1 MAATTQGDSAG
12 VGEAVALIDEAATG
26 AFAQQLANF
35 VRPGDFIALSGDLGA
50 GKTAFVRAALRALAG
65 DPELEAPSPT
75 FTLIQVYDGP
85 GFPVVHADFYR
96 LRGDDE
102 LAQIGWDEAT
112 DGAVTFVEWPE
123 RAASAL
129 PADRLEIA
137 LHFDPAYGP
146 EFRRAE
152 VRAFGALGARWRR
165 ARATE
170 RLLRAADWAEAERVP
185 LAGDASVRAYE
196 RLTRPDGAGAILMI
210 SPPRPDGPILRYGKP
225 YAAIA
230 KLSPDIRA
238 FLALAEGLRSQGYST
253 PLIYAHDV
261 AAGLALIE
269 DFGAETIAD
278 ARGPDPERYA
288 EATALLADLHA
299 RTLPGALPVDDESY
313 ALPTYD
319 IDAMLIEVELALD
332 WYAPTRARVTPAS
345 GARQQFLGLWRDA
358 LTPILAQPTSW
369 TLRDYHSP
377 NLHWLPGREGLRRL
391 GLIDFQ
397 DAVIGP
403 PAYDVASLLQDA
415 RVDVPDE
422 LELRLLALY
431 ARLRAAR
438 DPGFDAAAFAGT
450 YAAMAAQRATKLL
463 GIFVRL
469 DRRDGKPQYLP
480 LLPLIER
487 RLARNLAHPLLRPLR
502 DWFAAHLPRAL
513 GEDGSMSPEA

>member
-1 MAATTQGDSAG
+1 MATTQGDEAG
-12 VGEAVALIDEAATG
+12 VGEPIALVDETATE
-26 AFAQQLANF
+26 AFARQLASF
-35 VRPGDFIALSGDLGA
+35 VRPGDFIALSGGLGA
-50 GKTAFVRAALRALAG
+50 GKTALVRAALRALTN

-85 GFPVVHADFYR
+85 GFPIVHADFYR

-102 LAQIGWDEAT
+102 LAQIGWDEAI
-112 DGAVTFVEWPE
+112 DGAVTMVEWPE

-152 VRAFGALGARWRR
+152 VRAFGALDARWRR
-165 ARATE
+165 TRAIE
-170 RLLRAADWAEAERVP
+170 RLLRESGWATADRVAI
-185 LAGDASVRAYE
+185 AGDASIRAYE
-196 RLTRPDGAGAILMI
+196 RLTKPDRGAAILMI

-230 KLSPDIRA
+230 RLSPDIRA
-238 FLALAEGLRSQGYST
+238 FLALAEGLRDQGYST
-253 PLIYAHDV
+253 PQIYAHDV

-278 ARGPDPERYA
+278 AHGPNPERYA

-299 RTLPGALPVDDESY
+299 RDLPNTLPVDNQAY
-313 ALPTYD
+313 ALPPYD
-319 IDAMLIEVELALD
+319 IDAMLVEVELALD
-332 WYAPTRARVTPAS
+332 WYAPTAARVTPAS
-345 GARQQFLGLWRDA
+345 GARQVFLGLWREL
-358 LTPILAQPTSW
+358 LTPILAQPTTW

-377 NLHWLPGREGLRRL
+377 NLHWLAGRGGLSRL

-415 RVDVPDE
+415 RVDVPVD

-431 ARLRAAR
+431 ARLRGAR
-438 DPGFDAAAFAGT
+438 DERFDAEMFAGA

-463 GIFVRL
+463 GIFTRL
-469 DRRDGKPQYLP
+469 DRRDGKPQYLS
-480 LLPLIER
+480 LLPLVER

-502 DWFAAHLPRAL
+502 GWFEACLPRAL
-513 GEDGSMSPEA
+513 GEDGSASPEP

>member
-1 MAATTQGDSAG
+1 MAAATQGDGAG
-12 VGEAVALIDEAATG
+12 IGEAIALVDEAATETL
-26 AFAQQLANF
+26 ARQLASF

-50 GKTAFVRAALRALAG
+50 GKTALVRAAVRALAD

-75 FTLIQVYDGP
+75 FTLMQVYDGP

-102 LAQIGWDEAT
+102 LAQIGWDEAI
-112 DGAVTFVEWPE
+112 DGAVTMVEWPE
-123 RAASAL
+123 RAPSAL

-152 VRAFGALGARWRR
+152 IRAFGALGVRWRR
-165 ARATE
+165 ARAIE
-170 RLLRAADWAEAERVP
+170 RLLRTAGWFDAKRVP

-196 RLTRPDGAGAILMI
+196 RLTKPDGGAAILMI

-238 FLALAEGLRSQGYST
+238 FLALAEGLRGQGYST
-253 PLIYAHDV
+253 PQIYAHDV
-261 AAGLALIE
+261 ADGLALIE

-299 RTLPGALPVDDESY
+299 RDLPGALPVDDETY

-319 IDAMLIEVELALD
+319 VEAMLVEVELALD
-332 WYAPTRARVTPAS
+332 WYAPTAARVTPAS
-345 GARQQFLGLWRDA
+345 GARNQFLGLWRE
-358 LTPILAQPTSW
+358 LLGPILAQPTSW

-377 NLHWLPGREGLRRL
+377 NLHWLGGRDGLGRL

-415 RVDVPDE
+415 RIDVPVE
-422 LELRLLALY
+422 LELRLIAHY

-438 DPGFDAAAFAGT
+438 DARFDAADFAGA
-450 YAAMAAQRATKLL
+450 YAAMGAQRATKLL
-463 GIFVRL
+463 GTFTRL
-469 DRRDGKPQYLP
+469 DRRDGKPQYLR
-480 LLPLIER
+480 LLPLVER
-487 RLARNLAHPLLRPLR
+487 RLARNLAHPLLRPLKS
-502 DWFAAHLPRAL
+502 WFETCLPHAL
-513 GEDGSMSPEA
+513 GEDGSASPEP